1 MNFPTNIKRIRIDVG
16 TGSTAPNAALWL
28 KNNKNTA
35 VLCFEADPRSYNIL
49 VNGGDTNQYPNEL
62 RLTKKHL
69 LVFKNKLIKKIEP
82 SLVKIYNVAISNSN
96 NDDFINQLKQL
107 NDLYKS
113 GVLTKEEF
121 EKAKKKIL
129 N

>member
-1 MNFPTNIKRIRIDVG
+1 MKKILISLILFLNLTNSSFSKILDL
-16 TGSTAPNAALWL
+16 GSTILEVPN
-28 KNNKNTA
+28 K
-35 VLCFEADPRSYNIL
+35 Y
-49 VNGGDTNQYPNEL
+49 
-62 RLTKKHL
+62 HL
-69 LVFKNKLIKKIEP
+69 LNWSNSSINE
-82 SLVKIYNVAISNSN
+82 ISNSN